1 MKNMI
6 LVEVEFNNGNKFKI
20 QIDIDES
27 SFCQNDIIRTLNG
40 KYLNNWKSYKILSE
54 VE

>member
-20 QIDIDES
+20 QIDIDEK
-27 SFCQNDIIRTLNG
+27 SFCENDIIRTLNG
-40 KYLNNWKSYKILSE
+40 KYLNNWKSYKII
-54 VE
+54 